1 MADIKIDG
9 YVDITDVV
17 CPVTFVKA
25 KVAIE
30 ELEVG
35 QVLSVHMNDGEPVQN
50 VPRSMKEEGHKVLKL
65 NRKVRNNKMKLTV
78 SGQTKEYKEGLT
90 VAELVVLENV
100 ETPEYATAAVNDDLH
115 SARDFE
121 NIVLKDGDVVE
132 FLYFMGGGCR

>member
-1 MADIKIDG
+1 
-9 YVDITDVV
+9 
-17 CPVTFVKA
+17 
-25 KVAIE
+25 
-30 ELEVG
+30 
-35 QVLSVHMNDGEPVQN
+35 
-50 VPRSMKEEGHKVLKL
+50 
-65 NRKVRNNKMKLTV
+65 MKLTV

-100 ETPEYATAAVNDDLH
+100 ETPEYATAAVNDDLY